1 MPLPPLPDQHR
12 IVDLLS
18 RAEGIVR
25 LRREAEKKAAELIPA
40 LFLDMFGDPTTNP
53 KRWPVTAIG
62 EVASYTRYG
71 PRFPD
76 REYGENGAHIL
87 RTTDMGYAGEL
98 RWSKAPILPVTA
110 DELVRFS
117 LKQGT
122 LLVTRTGATIGKI
135 ALFSGASEP
144 CIAGAYLI
152 ELGLKPDVVPEYVLW
167 HLLSGF
173 GQAHLIGGSRAVAQP
188 NLNAPTI
195 RAIPLPLPP
204 AFLQRKFAEK
214 LAAVQSIQ
222 SQQSGAITAVSAV
235 SLWFKSGN
243 YAKAEQLAYLMLSA
257 GNLPDFASFELRT
270 LVQAIWTESS
280 KQQAGVSF
288 LPGQVYVA
296 VRGGEVVTGGA
307 PLDLIVDKV
316 QTIQSMFYRTIEE
329 VKKMPLR
336 TRGAP
341 IREIQEAGRPWL
353 FQAPPG
359 SYQFSV
365 AIQEPVQK
373 DFFEGIDPSEIAERF
388 LDILR
393 AASSDDPSHLENLV
407 PDEGYRSTY
416 LKLTRNLAPSGKTFE
431 NLEIR
436 SAADSMPVAL
446 SPDSRRMINSALR
459 AKTQYPKPEAEETEK
474 TLNGTLRAVD
484 LDKDYIDVSVDGQS
498 EHIVGLKDA
507 LDDVI
512 GPMVNRRVM
521 VRVLQR
527 HGESSRFV
535 DIELDE

>member
-1 MPLPPLPDQHR
+1 M
-12 IVDLLS
+12 
-18 RAEGIVR
+18 
-25 LRREAEKKAAELIPA
+25 
-40 LFLDMFGDPTTNP
+40 T
-53 KRWPVTAIG
+53 W
-62 EVASYTRYG
+62 
-71 PRFPD
+71 
-76 REYGENGAHIL
+76 
-87 RTTDMGYAGEL
+87 
-98 RWSKAPILPVTA
+98 
-110 DELVRFS
+110 
-117 LKQGT
+117 
-122 LLVTRTGATIGKI
+122 
-135 ALFSGASEP
+135 
-144 CIAGAYLI
+144 I
-152 ELGLKPDVVPEYVLW
+152 ER
-167 HLLSGF
+167 HQQS
-173 GQAHLIGGSRAVAQP
+173 
-188 NLNAPTI
+188 
-195 RAIPLPLPP
+195 
-204 AFLQRKFAEK
+204 EK
-214 LAAVQSIQ
+214 LASEALVAYRANDFDRARALYAQAAEAEQ
-222 SQQSGAITAVSAV
+222 KALNDLELGKPRTKGITAVSAV
-235 SLWFKSGN
+235 SLWFKAGDFKN
-243 YAKAEQLAYLMLSA
+243 AEQLAYLMLSV
-257 GNLPDFASFELRT
+257 GDLPEFASLELRT

-296 VRGGEVVTGGA
+296 VKGGEVVTGGA

-316 QTIQSMFYRTIEE
+316 QTIQSMFFRTIEE

-365 AIQEPVQK
+365 AIQEPAQK
-373 DFFEGIDPSEIAERF
+373 DFFGGIDPSQIAERF

-393 AASSDDPSHLENLV
+393 AATSDDPTRLEKLV

-436 SAADSMPVAL
+436 SATDSVPVAL
-446 SPDSRRMINSALR
+446 NPDSRRMINTTLR
-459 AKTQYPKPEAEETEK
+459 ARTQYPKPEHEEIEN
-474 TLNGTLRAVD
+474 TLSGTLRAVD
-484 LDKDYIDVSVDGQS
+484 LDKDYIDVAVDGKA

-512 GPMVNRRVM
+512 GPMVNRRVI

-527 HGESSRFV
+527 VGHPAKFV